1 MNPITRETFGFLREL
16 EQNNR
21 KAWMDENRGRYET
34 HVVGALRRLVT
45 ELAPPLTALDPAF
58 ETSGRFGTNLSR
70 INRDTRFAKNKT
82 PYRTRVYVTF
92 ARRGVQDGAQF
103 FIGIGADV
111 SLGFR
116 CYGGAKHSI
125 LRTLGPIRA
134 ADNPEFLQEARTHL
148 RRRYECYWY
157 KGGAWTKV
165 PGFPVEV
172 GDWRVLKGIVVRRRL
187 TPSVALRPGFAKSVA
202 KTFADLYPLH
212 RFTALA
218 E

>member
-1 MNPITRETFGFLREL
+1 MNPLTRETFAFLREL
-16 EQNNR
+16 SKNNR

-34 HVVGALRRLVT
+34 HVVAALRGLVAA
-45 ELAPPLTALDPAF
+45 LAPSLAALDPAF

-70 INRDTRFAKNKT
+70 INRDTRFAKDKA

-92 ARRGVQDGAQF
+92 ARRGLQDGAQF
-103 FIGIGADV
+103 FIGLGAEV

-125 LRTLGPIRA
+125 LRSVGPVRA
-134 ADNPEFLQEARTHL
+134 ADNPEFLQEAKRHL
-148 RRRYECYWY
+148 ARRYECYWY
-157 KGGAWTKV
+157 RGGSWTKV
-165 PGFPVEV
+165 AGFPAEVE
-172 GDWRVLKGIVVRRRL
+172 DWRVLKGIVVRRRL
-187 TPSVALRPGFAKSVA
+187 TPKDAVAKGFVTSAAKS
-202 KTFADLYPLH
+202 FADLYPLH